1 MRQLWMDWQTFA
13 EEADGQETGA
23 AEGGQAAPDAGEQD
37 DFAELIRG
45 RYKAQFD
52 ARVQKILDG
61 RLRGLRQE
69 VTDLRQREKL
79 RQVQIQYYLDR
90 LPEQEKQVRMVHPEF
105 RLQKEME
112 NPRFFR
118 LVQAGV
124 EPREAYEMVHRREL
138 TAKAMHFAAQAA
150 ARQAVRVV
158 ESGGRRIP
166 ENAGRSA
173 SVSRPDPGKLT
184 SRELAD
190 IRKRVMDGEKI
201 SF

>member
-1 MRQLWMDWQTFA
+1 MPKTFCVVGHDARQ
-13 EEADGQETGA
+13 
-23 AEGGQAAPDAGEQD
+23 QAAAQVLRAAGLRVIGPEDACLA
-37 DFAELIRG
+37 DFALLPMSQERVSDEVARTLQGVRPGTLLLAG
-45 RYKAQFD
+45 RPGSP
-52 ARVQKILDG
+52 I
-61 RLRGLRQE
+61 
-69 VTDLRQREKL
+69 
-79 RQVQIQYYLDR
+79 
-90 LPEQEKQVRMVHPEF
+90 
-105 RLQKEME
+105 
-112 NPRFFR
+112 
-118 LVQAGV
+118 
-124 EPREAYEMVHRREL
+124 
-138 TAKAMHFAAQAA
+138 QAA

>member
-1 MRQLWMDWQTFA
+1 
-13 EEADGQETGA
+13 
-23 AEGGQAAPDAGEQD
+23 
-37 DFAELIRG
+37 
-45 RYKAQFD
+45 
-52 ARVQKILDG
+52 
-61 RLRGLRQE
+61 
-69 VTDLRQREKL
+69 
-79 RQVQIQYYLDR
+79 
-90 LPEQEKQVRMVHPEF
+90 MVHPEF

-138 TAKAMHFAAQAA
+138 TAKAMHFAAQVA

>member
-1 MRQLWMDWQTFA
+1 
-13 EEADGQETGA
+13 
-23 AEGGQAAPDAGEQD
+23 
-37 DFAELIRG
+37 
-45 RYKAQFD
+45 
-52 ARVQKILDG
+52 
-61 RLRGLRQE
+61 
-69 VTDLRQREKL
+69 
-79 RQVQIQYYLDR
+79 
-90 LPEQEKQVRMVHPEF
+90 
-105 RLQKEME
+105 
-112 NPRFFR
+112 
-118 LVQAGV
+118 
-124 EPREAYEMVHRREL
+124 MVHRREL

-166 ENAGRSA
+166 ENDGRSA